1 MSSFCTSIYL
11 GVKTDQYRA
20 SGKTSFYRRH
30 FSPRYEHINQD
41 LLKSRDKCLRV
52 AEETL
57 LLGKAI
63 VIDNTNRNRS
73 TRALWVALASKLDV
87 PIRVFHFNT
96 PIELAKHNNVYRALF
111 PPPDEPERTLLP
123 VSAFGMF
130 SSAFER
136 PEMDEGFDE
145 LRTVNFV
152 WEGTEEQREIWNRYM
167 LEPKR

>member
-1 MSSFCTSIYL
+1 MSERADL
-11 GVKTDQYRA
+11 GRA

-52 AEETL
+52 AEDT
-57 LLGKAI
+57 LGKGKSV
-63 VIDNTNRNRS
+63 VIDNTNRNRA
-73 TRALWVALASKLDV
+73 TRSLWVALANKSNV

-96 PIELAKHNNVYRALF
+96 PLELAKHNNVYRACF
-111 PPPDEPERTLLP
+111 TPPDEEVRGMLP
-123 VSAFGMF
+123 LSAFYTFG
-130 SSAFER
+130 SAFER

-152 WEGTEEQREIWNRYM
+152 WEGTEEQRGIWNRYM
-167 LEPKR
+167 LELKR